1 MSQII
6 SAIYAVSE
14 NGVIGVD
21 GDLPWHLPNDLK
33 FFKSK
38 TLNKPIIMGRKS
50 FESIGR
56 ALPKRRN
63 IVLTRNKDFRAD
75 KVEVYH
81 SLEEAIA
88 ACADEPEICITG
100 GAGVYVKAISE
111 GHVNLI
117 YETVVHGEFEGD
129 TYFQLPKPDTWKIIE
144 VDAQQAD
151 DRHDYAYTFRTL
163 KKIKDLGS
171 EPR

>member
-14 NGVIGVD
+14 NGVIGID

-38 TLNKPIIMGRKS
+38 TLGKPIIMGRKS
-50 FESIGR
+50 FESIGK

-63 IVLTRNKDFRAD
+63 IVLTSNKEFQAENI
-75 KVEVYH
+75 EVYH
-81 SLEEAIA
+81 SLKEAIA

-100 GAGVYVKAISE
+100 GGGVYHKAISE
-111 GHVNLI
+111 GYVNLI
-117 YETVVHGEFEGD
+117 YETLVHGEFEGD
-129 TYFQLPKPDTWKIIE
+129 TFFNLQDPENWEIIE
-144 VDAQQAD
+144 VDARQAD
-151 DRHDYAYTFRTL
+151 DQHDYAYTFKTL
-163 KKIKDLGS
+163 KKITD
-171 EPR
+171 PV